1 MTAAKHQRRGG
12 VALPL
17 HPPISYTVYATAM
30 SDAKLSIPAKELIR
44 LVAAASSAEHIT
56 SKHAM
61 LTQHP

>member
-1 MTAAKHQRRGG
+1 M
-12 VALPL
+12 ALPL